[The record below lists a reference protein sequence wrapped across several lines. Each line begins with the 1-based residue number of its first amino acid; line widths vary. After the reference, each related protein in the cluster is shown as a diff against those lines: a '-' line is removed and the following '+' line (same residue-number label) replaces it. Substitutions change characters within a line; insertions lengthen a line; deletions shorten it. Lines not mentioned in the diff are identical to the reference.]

1 MEEQKIPTRVDI
13 PDSDKWD
20 LALLFADVGKWQEDV
35 VWITATYSKIIE
47 WKGHVGESAQTL
59 AAVLEFEKQL
69 DLKIE
74 RVYHFAS
81 LQLAEDSANND
92 YLARVGQLQNL
103 MTKVAETS
111 AFVVPEIQ
119 AIDHARWEKFVAD
132 PALQDW
138 KVPLHKIRRMR
149 PHVLSE
155 REERLLALGAA
166 ALDGYDDA
174 FSQLTNVDMK
184 FGVLID
190 ADGREKP
197 LTQSTYSSFLLKRD
211 RDLRERAFKQ
221 FYDEFQD
228 HQFTLAVSLSY
239 SVKADVFRAR
249 ARNFPSALEA
259 SLFKDDVPVAVY
271 DGLINAVRDGI
282 PPLLRYYELRRRV
295 LALDQLRAYDTYVP
309 LVPEIETH
317 VRFDEAINKV
327 VASLAPLG
335 QEYTRTLADGLRSR
349 WCDRYETK
357 GKRSGAFSS
366 SSYHAPPYILMNYK
380 EDVFAD
386 VYTLAHEAGHSMH
399 TWFSAKSQ
407 LFQNYD
413 YPIFLAEVASTFNE
427 ELLTHFLLDET
438 SDPKMRAYIINRQ
451 IDDIRGTLYR
461 QTMFAEFEKVIH
473 AIEEAGGALTLD
485 VFKGEYRKLLEAY
498 FGEAIAI
505 DPSLDLECLRIPHF
519 YHAFYVYKY
528 ATGLSAAVTLSQRV
542 LHGEP
547 GAVEKY
553 LGFLKSGG
561 SKFPLETF
569 GSPAVAAGVGSPRR
583 RSLGRRR
590 ACVAASR
597 IALYYISTARSV
609 ASPPAFSR
617 NLRRG
622 RADGYSSY
630 RFFGKQVAYSQMRGL
645 QTTVSRSLR
654 LCRTRHGG

>member
-1 MEEQKIPTRVDI
+1 MEKQKIATRADSQE
-13 PDSDKWD
+13 SDKWD
-20 LALLFADVGKWQEDV
+20 LTLLFADVGKWQEV
-35 VWITATYSKIIE
+35 MAWITATYPRITE
-47 WKGHVGESAQTL
+47 WKGRVGESAQTL
-59 AAVLEFEKQL
+59 AEVLEFEKQL

-92 YLARVGQLQNL
+92 YLARVAQLQNL
-103 MTKVAETS
+103 MTKIAETS
-111 AFVVPEIQ
+111 SFVVPEIQ
-119 AIDHARWEKFVAD
+119 AIDDARWEKFVAD
-132 PALQDW
+132 PALKDW
-138 KVPLHKIRRMR
+138 KIPLHKIRRMR
-149 PHVLSE
+149 PHVLSD

-184 FGVLID
+184 YGVLID

-197 LTQSTYSSFLLKRD
+197 LTQSTYSSFLLRRD

-228 HQFTLAVSLSY
+228 HQFTLAASLSY

-259 SLFKDDVPVAVY
+259 SLFKDDVPVTVY

-295 LALDQLRAYDTYVP
+295 MGFEQLHSYDTYVP

-317 VRFDEAINKV
+317 VGFDEAINKV
-327 VASLAPLG
+327 IASLAPLG
-335 QEYTRTLADGLRSR
+335 QEYTRALADGLRSR

-366 SSYHAPPYILMNYK
+366 SSYQAPPYILMNYK

-407 LFQNYD
+407 LFQHYD

-427 ELLTHFLLDET
+427 ELLTHFLLEET

-451 IDDIRGTLYR
+451 IDDMLGTLYR

-485 VFKGEYRKLLEAY
+485 LFKGEYRKLLEAY
-498 FGEAIAI
+498 FGEAMAI

-528 ATGLSAAVTLSQRV
+528 ATGLSAAVTLSQRA

-561 SKFPLETF
+561 SQFPLETLRD
-569 GSPAVAAGVGSPRR
+569 AGVDMTTAEPIKST
-583 RSLGRRR
+583 
-590 ACVAASR
+590 
-597 IALYYISTARSV
+597 IAL
-609 ASPPAFSR
+609 FE
-617 NLRRG
+617 
-622 RADGYSSY
+622 
-630 RFFGKQVAYSQMRGL
+630 MRL
-645 QTTVSRSLR
+645 SELEA
-654 LCRTRHGG
+654 LL

>member
-1 MEEQKIPTRVDI
+1 MEEEKIPNRADI

-20 LALLFADVGKWQEDV
+20 LTHLFSDVGKWSEDV
-35 VWITATYSKIIE
+35 EWITQTYPKIAE
-47 WKGHVGESAQTL
+47 WKGRVGGSAQTL
-59 AAVLEFEKQL
+59 AEVLEFEKQL

-74 RVYHFAS
+74 RIYHFAS

-103 MTKVAETS
+103 MTKIAEAS

-119 AIDHARWEKFVAD
+119 AIDDARWQQFMAD
-132 PALQDW
+132 PALKDW
-138 KVPLHKIRRMR
+138 RIALHKIRRMR

-184 FGVLID
+184 FGALVD
-190 ADGREKP
+190 VDGREKP

-211 RDLRERAFKQ
+211 RDLRERAFNQ
-221 FYDEFQD
+221 FYEEFQD
-228 HQFTLAVSLSY
+228 HQFTLAASLSY
-239 SVKADVFRAR
+239 SVKANVFRAR

-282 PPLLRYYELRRRV
+282 PPLLRYYELIRRV
-295 LALDQLRAYDTYVP
+295 LGLDQLRAYDIYVP
-309 LVPEIETH
+309 LVREIETH
-317 VRFDEAINKV
+317 VSFDEAIYKV

-399 TWFSAKSQ
+399 SWFAQNSQ
-407 LFQNYD
+407 RFQDYE

-427 ELLTHFLLDET
+427 ELLTHYLLKT
-438 SDPKMRAYIINRQ
+438 TNDPKMRAYIINRQ
-451 IDDIRGTLYR
+451 IDDLRGTLFR
-461 QTMFAEFEKVIH
+461 QTRFAELEKILH
-473 AIEEAGGALTLD
+473 AT
-485 VFKGEYRKLLEAY
+485 
-498 FGEAIAI
+498 
-505 DPSLDLECLRIPHF
+505 
-519 YHAFYVYKY
+519 
-528 ATGLSAAVTLSQRV
+528 
-542 LHGEP
+542 
-547 GAVEKY
+547 
-553 LGFLKSGG
+553 
-561 SKFPLETF
+561 
-569 GSPAVAAGVGSPRR
+569 
-583 RSLGRRR
+583 
-590 ACVAASR
+590 
-597 IALYYISTARSV
+597 
-609 ASPPAFSR
+609 
-617 NLRRG
+617 
-622 RADGYSSY
+622 
-630 RFFGKQVAYSQMRGL
+630 
-645 QTTVSRSLR
+645 
-654 LCRTRHGG
+654 